1 MDKFRYEGLCCP
13 VCNAKLFDDD
23 DIAVCPICGAP
34 HHRDCFNYEGHCH
47 FESTHGTPEQWTM
60 PKEDTQKSN
69 FENENQQGFE
79 NFNPQQFYNSNQQ
92 TEQQIPNIISFCAA
106 TLEEDIDE
114 DIKGKDVIHFVYSNS
129 PRYLEIFKKQVRQK
143 TTISWNFAAFLF
155 PELWLASRKM
165 WFLAIPLTLISV
177 ALSTILNIII
187 DPVTQAMQTS
197 GLPAA
202 VNLLNETE
210 QLIVLSL
217 GLCSIA
223 ISIFFGLFGD
233 YIYRLFAFKK
243 IRELKKN
250 NSCTK
255 ENCVTAGGCSLLNI
269 VVVFFAQQAVAN
281 LVSVVLRYF
290 NII

>member
-114 DIKGKDVIHFVYSNS
+114 DIKGKDVIHFVYLLSCS
-129 PRYLEIFKKQVRQK
+129 YDLDAVPAGEK
-143 TTISWNFAAFLF
+143 TPDDHFVHAH
-155 PELWLASRKM
+155 R
-165 WFLAIPLTLISV
+165 
-177 ALSTILNIII
+177 
-187 DPVTQAMQTS
+187 S
-197 GLPAA
+197 GNLPFGCPDELPAA
-202 VNLLNETE
+202 GF
-210 QLIVLSL
+210 VLW
-217 GLCSIA
+217 GRVQHLCCYS
-223 ISIFFGLFGD
+223 
-233 YIYRLFAFKK
+233 YRHAPCGRAFKG
-243 IRELKKN
+243 
-250 NSCTK
+250 
-255 ENCVTAGGCSLLNI
+255 TADHLFRLCHLP
-269 VVVFFAQQAVAN
+269 
-281 LVSVVLRYF
+281 
-290 NII
+290 